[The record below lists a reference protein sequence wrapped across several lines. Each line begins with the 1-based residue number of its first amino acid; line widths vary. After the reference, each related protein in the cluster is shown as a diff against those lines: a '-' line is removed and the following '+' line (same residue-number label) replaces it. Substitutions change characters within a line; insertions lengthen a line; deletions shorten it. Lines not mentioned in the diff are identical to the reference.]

1 MRETLRALLPAAIAV
16 ALATAMGAAPAM
28 AQGDDGINA
37 DKVDGR
43 DAVGALASCQ
53 ERAKNLVATNREG
66 RLPSN
71 IIEPL
76 WKLMKGIPTV
86 LADGRIGWAE
96 LVNIPADLA
105 DGQIGWAEI
114 LNKPGNLVLGP
125 VGWNEIVNKPA
136 GFADGIDNGG
146 FVSQVVAT
154 FPGPW
159 DGGNKTIRATFDVS
173 RNVDIDCYA
182 IPISGPA
189 YWQVTDVNTHASNDV
204 PGNVFWDFYFQSPN
218 QGAGEVKIRCR
229 SYSEG
234 IATAALKQ
242 GLENGKVTVKKGKKG
257 R

>member
-1 MRETLRALLPAAIAV
+1 MRERLRTLMPIAIAIV
-16 ALATAMGAAPAM
+16 LATAMGAAPAM
-28 AQGDDGINA
+28 AQDDEGINA

-43 DAVGALASCQ
+43 DAVGALASRQ

-146 FVSQVVAT
+146 FVSQVVGTVQRALWGREHDPRRRSTSAGTWTSTAT
-154 FPGPW
+154 PSRS
-159 DGGNKTIRATFDVS
+159 RAPPTGRS
-173 RNVDIDCYA
+173 
-182 IPISGPA
+182 
-189 YWQVTDVNTHASNDV
+189 TMKNTHASGIA
-204 PGNVFWDFYFQSPN
+204 GNVFWDFYFNTPN
-218 QGAGEVKIRCR
+218 GWGTGEVKIRCR
-229 SYSEG
+229 TYSEG
-234 IATAALKQ
+234 IAPAALRQ
-242 GLENGKVTVKKGKKG
+242 ALE
-257 R
+257 